1 MFLLV
6 PYNPVFKESLSDDWE
21 KGHSQPGT
29 MLIGLSWRPP
39 LSDEA
44 GTILVILPVFAV
56 YLQPSFPG
64 LPLACIRV
72 GVHHYLDAPS
82 CRFVVFALGLVFFS
96 RFLPQNCFHPLL
108 LCSQDHDLCKAVPH
122 PTRILGWAWVFLS
135 AACVVREPF

>member
-6 PYNPVFKESLSDDWE
+6 PYNPVFKKGLSDDWE

-29 MLIGLSWRPP
+29 MLIGPSWRPP

-64 LPLACIRV
+64 PPLACIRV
-72 GVHHYLDAPS
+72 GVHHYLDSPS
-82 CRFVVFALGLVFFS
+82 HRFVVFALGLVFFFPGFFPRTAFTPCYCAPRTMTCARPS
-96 RFLPQNCFHPLL
+96 HIPPGSWDGHGCFPLQL
-108 LCSQDHDLCKAVPH
+108 V
-122 PTRILGWAWVFLS
+122 
-135 AACVVREPF
+135 